1 MKGRY
6 PMVKRSTLA
15 VFITALS
22 ICLLLPSLSTA
33 GVSEEAKVQAS
44 IAIMKEI
51 MDIPESA
58 IPPSLLRMAHG
69 IAIFP
74 DLLKAGFIFGGRY
87 GVGVLLVRNDDGYW
101 GNPVFF
107 RLIGGSFGW
116 QIGVQSTDVILL
128 LNSIR
133 SLDAICGGKFT
144 LGADASIAAGPV
156 GRQAEAATDV
166 LLRAEILS
174 YSRNRGL
181 FLGLS
186 LEGAA
191 IQLDYG
197 ATASFYNVP
206 GLLPIDILRKPNV
219 MTTPPLR
226 KNLNGCLTGTPRTS
240 SSPLFRSRIES
251 RTHPWK
257 EFS

>member
-1 MKGRY
+1 MAQ
-6 PMVKRSTLA
+6 RSALA
-15 VFITALS
+15 VFVMVLS
-22 ICLLLPSLSTA
+22 LCLLPPVLSRA

-44 IAIMKEI
+44 TAIIREV
-51 MDIPESA
+51 MDIPECA
-58 IPPSLLRMAHG
+58 IPPSLLRSAQG

-74 DLLKAGFIFGGRY
+74 DVLKGAFVFGARY
-87 GVGVLLVRNDDGYW
+87 GVGVMLVRNEDRSW

-116 QIGVQSTDVILL
+116 QIGVQSTDVILV

-133 SLDAICGGKFT
+133 SLDKICGGKFT

-156 GRQAEAATDV
+156 GRQAEAGTDV

-191 IQLDYG
+191 IQVDYG
-197 ATASFYNVP
+197 ATASYYNAQ
-206 GLLPIDILRKPNV
+206 GLLPIDILRNRNIMV
-219 MTTPPLR
+219 AAPPSAAELR
-226 KNLNGCLTGTPRTS
+226 RVIDWYS
-240 SSPLFRSRIES
+240 
-251 RTHPWK
+251 TH
-257 EFS
+257 

>member
-1 MKGRY
+1 MAQ
-6 PMVKRSTLA
+6 RSALA
-15 VFITALS
+15 VFVMVLS
-22 ICLLLPSLSTA
+22 LCLLPPVLSRA

-44 IAIMKEI
+44 TAIIREV
-51 MDIPESA
+51 MDIPECA
-58 IPPSLLRMAHG
+58 IPPSLLRSAQG

-74 DLLKAGFIFGGRY
+74 DVLKGAFVFGARY
-87 GVGVLLVRNDDGYW
+87 GVGVMLVRNEDRSW

-116 QIGVQSTDVILL
+116 QVGAQSTDVILV

-156 GRQAEAATDV
+156 GRQAEAGTDI

-174 YSRNRGL
+174 YSRSRGL

-191 IQLDYG
+191 MQVDYG
-197 ATASFYNVP
+197 ATASYYNAQ
-206 GLLPIDILRKPNV
+206 GLLPMEILRNPN
-219 MTTPPLR
+219 MTAPASALELR
-226 KNLNGCLTGTPRTS
+226 RVLNWYS
-240 SSPLFRSRIES
+240 S
-251 RTHPWK
+251 H
-257 EFS
+257 

>member
-1 MKGRY
+1 MAQ
-6 PMVKRSTLA
+6 RSVLA
-15 VFITALS
+15 VFVMVLS
-22 ICLLLPSLSTA
+22 LCLLPPVLSRA

-44 IAIMKEI
+44 TAIIKEV

-58 IPPSLLRMAHG
+58 IPPSLLHNAQG

-74 DLLKAGFIFGGRY
+74 DLIKGAFIFGGRF
-87 GVGVLLVRNDDGYW
+87 GEGILLVRNEDRSW

-107 RLIGGSFGW
+107 SLIGGSFGW
-116 QIGVQSTDVILL
+116 QIGVQSTDVILV
-128 LNSIR
+128 LNTIR

-144 LGADASIAAGPV
+144 LGGDASIAAGPV
-156 GRQAEAATDV
+156 GRQAEVGTDV

-174 YSRNRGL
+174 YSRNRGV

-206 GLLPIDILRKPNV
+206 GLLPMDILRKPNV
-219 MTTPPLR
+219 MTTPASAAELR
-226 KNLNGCLTGTPRTS
+226 RVLDWYS
-240 SSPLFRSRIES
+240 
-251 RTHPWK
+251 TH
-257 EFS
+257 

>member
-1 MKGRY
+1 MAQKC
-6 PMVKRSTLA
+6 SLA
-15 VFITALS
+15 VLVMALS
-22 ICLLLPSLSTA
+22 LCLLPPVLSRA
-33 GVSEEAKVQAS
+33 GVSEEAKVMAATAV
-44 IAIMKEI
+44 IKEV
-51 MDIPESA
+51 MDIPECA
-58 IPPSLLRMAHG
+58 IPPSLLRRAQG

-74 DLLKAGFIFGGRY
+74 DLLKGAFIFGGRY
-87 GVGVLLVRNDDGYW
+87 GVGVLLVRNEDRSW

-116 QIGVQSTDVILL
+116 QIGAQSTDVILV

-156 GRQAEAATDV
+156 GRQAEAATDI

-191 IQLDYG
+191 IQVAYG
-197 ATASFYNVP
+197 ATASFYNAA
-206 GLLPIDILRKPNV
+206 GLLPMEILRNPNMNAPAV
-219 MTTPPLR
+219 AAELR
-226 KNLNGCLTGTPRTS
+226 RVLDWYS
-240 SSPLFRSRIES
+240 
-251 RTHPWK
+251 TH
-257 EFS
+257 

>member
-1 MKGRY
+1 MTQ
-6 PMVKRSTLA
+6 RSTLT
-15 VFITALS
+15 VFIMAWILCFSLPLLS
-22 ICLLLPSLSTA
+22 RA

-44 IAIMKEI
+44 ISVIKET
-51 MDIPESA
+51 MDIPESE
-58 IPPSLLRMAHG
+58 IPPSLLRSAEG

-87 GVGVLLVRNDDGYW
+87 GIGVLLIRNEDRSW

-116 QIGVQSTDVILL
+116 QIGAQSTDVILVL
-128 LNSIR
+128 KSIR
-133 SLDAICGGKFT
+133 SLDAIYGGKFS

-166 LLRAEILS
+166 MLRAEILS
-174 YSRNRGL
+174 YSRSRGL

-191 IQLDYG
+191 IQTDYG
-197 ATASFYNVP
+197 STAAFYNVP
-206 GLLPIDILRKPNV
+206 GLLPADI
-219 MTTPPLR
+219 
-226 KNLNGCLTGTPRTS
+226 S
-240 SSPLFRSRIES
+240 SNRNMAAPAVAMELKRVLDWYSAQ
-251 RTHPWK
+251 
-257 EFS
+257 

>member
-1 MKGRY
+1 
-6 PMVKRSTLA
+6 V
-15 VFITALS
+15 LS
-22 ICLLLPSLSTA
+22 RA

-44 IAIMKEI
+44 TAIIKEV

-58 IPPSLLRMAHG
+58 IPPGLLHGAQG

-74 DLLKAGFIFGGRY
+74 DLLKGALVFGGRY
-87 GVGVLLVRNDDGYW
+87 GVGVLLVRNEDGSW

-116 QIGVQSTDVILL
+116 QIGVQSTDVILV

-133 SLDAICGGKFT
+133 SLDKICGGKFT
-144 LGADASIAAGPV
+144 LGVDASIAAGPV
-156 GRQAEAATDV
+156 GRQAEAGTDV

-191 IQLDYG
+191 IQVDYG
-197 ATASFYNVP
+197 ATASYYNVQ
-206 GLLPIDILRKPNV
+206 GLLPMDILRNRNM
-219 MTTPPLR
+219 MTAPGSAAELKR
-226 KNLNGCLTGTPRTS
+226 VLDWYS
-240 SSPLFRSRIES
+240 
-251 RTHPWK
+251 TH
-257 EFS
+257 